1 MTNSFHG
8 AVFSLLFEREV
19 YIEITGQR
27 VRAAMKSRIE
37 NLVRMLGI
45 EDRVIGENGLT
56 ENTMDYDIVR
66 KRIDKYRRESV
77 GYLKNMLKE

>member
-1 MTNSFHG
+1 M
-8 AVFSLLFEREV
+8 
-19 YIEITGQR
+19 
-27 VRAAMKSRIE
+27 RAAMKSRIE

-66 KRIDKYRRESV
+66 KRIDKYRRD
-77 GYLKNMLKE
+77 LKNMLKE